1 MENILTYSPAQ
12 IKNYDPT
19 HTTALRNAF
28 ASKIKQSFEE
38 LVKVVK
44 ISVDTNDCFG
54 LRKPNLSVFQM
65 TPIQRQAF
73 EFSRNPEKIEA
84 FINWLQE
91 QIDRGILQL
100 GYAQQTGSSI
110 ESLWMNMYILD
121 AYKRGLMRAR
131 SELIQAGFAI
141 PSITDTGG
149 ILASMNLP
157 FHMDRVGV
165 LYTRTFTDL
174 KGITAAMDSQIS
186 RILAEGMINGD
197 GPALLARKIV
207 AVINGTGVDK
217 LGITDTLGRFI
228 PGERR
233 ATMLAR
239 TEIIRAHHLAMIQE
253 YRNWGLE
260 GVKVKGEWNTAG
272 DDRVCEKCASMDGK
286 VFTLDEIEWMIPAHV
301 CCRCLALP
309 WIEDIR
315 KYLN

>member
-1 MENILTYSPAQ
+1 MESILTYTPAQ

-28 ASKIKQSFEE
+28 ASKMKGRFEE

-44 ISVDTNDCFG
+44 ISIDTNDCFA
-54 LRKPNLSVFQM
+54 LRKPNVSVFQM
-65 TPIQRQAF
+65 TPVQRQAF

-84 FINWLQE
+84 FISWLQE
-91 QIDRGILQL
+91 QIDRGILQI
-100 GYAQQTGSSI
+100 GYSQQIGTSI
-110 ESLWMNMYILD
+110 ESLWMNLYILD

-131 SELIQAGFAI
+131 SELIQAGFSI
-141 PSITDTGG
+141 PSIVDTGG
-149 ILASMNLP
+149 IMASMNLP

-174 KGITAAMDSQIS
+174 KGITSAMDTQIS

-197 GPALLARKIV
+197 GPALLARKLV

-228 PGERR
+228 PAERR
-233 ATMLAR
+233 AALLAR

-260 GVKVKGEWNTAG
+260 GVRVKAEWSTAG
-272 DDRVCEKCASMDGK
+272 DDRVCSKCSPMEGRI
-286 VFTLDEIEWMIPAHV
+286 FTLDEIEPLIPRHPQ
-301 CCRCLALP
+301 CRCIALP
-309 WIEDIR
+309 YIEDIQ